1 MLLPVLARGSL
12 DLMTRASL
20 LIAIVVPIVLSIIS
34 RLMARRALKPV
45 YYPLVLAGLTGIGL
59 AALHAVK
66 LPGTDTSLLGSML
79 SQFSVF
85 GQSGAM
91 LTISE
96 ATPLLFPYGT
106 FTFSMAWGYF
116 TTSFFISFIALV
128 MLVFALVKERSA
140 DKSFFLVWSVIMLLL
155 ILGQRRW
162 GYYFVIN
169 AALLT
174 GYFSWKMLDIAGL
187 GKLLIGPKK
196 VVEAVKKFK
205 KKKKKVKET
214 GKPKTFMQPR
224 GVWVT
229 VIVVGIV
236 LFFLVVFPNIG
247 RAKIL
252 ARTPSQIYPNLV
264 NGWYTSSLWLIDNT
278 PEPFGNPD
286 FYYAR
291 YGPGAEFV
299 YPDSAYGVMSWWD
312 YGYFIMQIGHRI
324 PNANPTQARAR
335 EAGLF
340 FTAQNETSANML
352 ADEFGTKYVMIDSDM
367 ATGKFYA
374 MVDWSDGN
382 LTTFEQYYGIP
393 PQVMGRAPQA
403 LYLFYNPAYYRS
415 TAVRLYN
422 FDGHARTP
430 SENSTMVVPWS
441 GESVYRTEQ
450 GEIQYRN
457 IVGEARY
464 FSSYDDARA
473 YVAAQTSG
481 NYGIVGYNPF
491 ITIVPLEELN
501 SYRLLHTS
509 EVTVT
514 LAGQKVPGVKI
525 FEYLGP
531 DGS

>member
-1 MLLPVLARGSL
+1 
-12 DLMTRASL
+12 
-20 LIAIVVPIVLSIIS
+20 
-34 RLMARRALKPV
+34 
-45 YYPLVLAGLTGIGL
+45 
-59 AALHAVK
+59 
-66 LPGTDTSLLGSML
+66 
-79 SQFSVF
+79 
-85 GQSGAM
+85 
-91 LTISE
+91 
-96 ATPLLFPYGT
+96 
-106 FTFSMAWGYF
+106 
-116 TTSFFISFIALV
+116 
-128 MLVFALVKERSA
+128 
-140 DKSFFLVWSVIMLLL
+140 
-155 ILGQRRW
+155 
-162 GYYFVIN
+162 
-169 AALLT
+169 
-174 GYFSWKMLDIAGL
+174 
-187 GKLLIGPKK
+187 
-196 VVEAVKKFK
+196 
-205 KKKKKVKET
+205 
-214 GKPKTFMQPR
+214 
-224 GVWVT
+224 
-229 VIVVGIV
+229 
-236 LFFLVVFPNIG
+236 
-247 RAKIL
+247 
-252 ARTPSQIYPNLV
+252 
-264 NGWYTSSLWLIDNT
+264 
-278 PEPFGNPD
+278 
-286 FYYAR
+286 
-291 YGPGAEFV
+291 
-299 YPDSAYGVMSWWD
+299 MSWWD

-393 PQVMGRAPQA
+393 PQVMGGAPQA
-403 LYLFYNPAYYRS
+403 LYRFYNPSYYRS

-422 FDGHARTP
+422 FDGHAKTP

-501 SYRLLHTS
+501 SYELVHVS
-509 EVTVT
+509 EVAVT
-514 LAGQKVPGVKI
+514 FAGQTVPSLKI
-525 FEYLGP
+525 FEYIGP